1 MDRPG
6 ASVPY
11 RWWCLPESTF
21 RTTSKKCTTD
31 FDALAPG
38 EQDSEYWGSY
48 SLANLT
54 ELNSVL
60 AVSWGALVAL

>member
-6 ASVPY
+6 ESVPY

-38 EQDSEYWGSY
+38 EQDS
-48 SLANLT
+48 ANLT